1 MDARNLPGSLKVAIL
16 IQAMGEGVAQ
26 TVLNSLTETER
37 QTIMGHMSQL
47 GTVSPEVVEKVA
59 EEFTVLA
66 SRSAGARPTKKAIV
80 PEKEKYEGEH
90 SAGTGS
96 ASLRSLQ
103 SMDAGQLVTLIKDEH
118 PQTIAIILVNVKTD
132 VASAVLAE
140 LPDEVKTD
148 VAIRIA
154 NLDKV
159 VSGMLEEID
168 RVFEDALRNKAAS
181 LSQDSGGVGR
191 LAEILNQ
198 MQGQVGEEI
207 LNEIEDIDPEL
218 AASVKQRMFVFE
230 DLVLVD
236 DQGLQKVLRGVETK
250 ELAMALKATSEEV
263 RAKVFRNMSSRA
275 SEMLKDEIDSLGA
288 VRMKQ
293 VEDAQQ
299 TITKIIQAMEAKG
312 EVIISGRRGE
322 ELIA

>member
-1 MDARNLPGSLKVAIL
+1 MDSRNLPGSLKVAIL
-16 IQAMGEGVAQ
+16 IQAMGEGAAQ
-26 TVLNSLTETER
+26 TVLNSLTDSER
-37 QTIMGHMSQL
+37 QMIMGHMSQL
-47 GTVSPEVVEKVA
+47 GMISPDVVEKVA
-59 EEFTVLA
+59 EEFTALA
-66 SRSAGARPTKKAIV
+66 SRGGARPAKKAIV
-80 PEKEKYEGEH
+80 PEKEKYEGEQ
-90 SAGTGS
+90 SAGS
-96 ASLRSLQ
+96 ASAGLRSLQ
-103 SMDAGQLVTLIKDEH
+103 SMDAGQLVSLIKDEH

-140 LPDEVKTD
+140 LSDEVKTD
-148 VAIRIA
+148 VALRIA
-154 NLDKV
+154 GLDKV

-218 AASVKQRMFVFE
+218 AAAVKQRMFVFE

-250 ELAMALKATSEEV
+250 ELAMALKATSDEV

-299 TITKIIQAMEAKG
+299 TITKIIQTMEAKG